1 MKKIFTLFT
10 AAAFT
15 LAAMATDYSGKL
27 TVVVN
32 GEGGTQ
38 DATVTVNKVD
48 TPEDGDPD
56 YDYYTLSINNF
67 VLVTEDTEIGVGNIV
82 IANKKAPVFEGKN
95 MILCNEEIAI
105 EEGTDPDYDPWLGP
119 ILGPVPV
126 AMVAKFN
133 ETDMDVEII
142 IELASIEQE
151 IYVNF
156 TTGGDEPGPQPGVV
170 GDLNNDGQVN
180 SADVS
185 ALYGIILGG
194 E

>member
-15 LAAMATDYSGKL
+15 LAAMATDYTGKL

-32 GEGGTQ
+32 GLGGSQ
-38 DATVTVNKVD
+38 DATVTVEKVD

-67 VLVTEDTEIGVGNIV
+67 VLNTGETEIGVGNIV
-82 IANKKAPVFEGKN
+82 VANKKAPVYDGMN
-95 MILCNEEIAI
+95 MILCNESIEI
-105 EEGTDPDYDPWLGP
+105 EEGTDPDYEPWLGP
-119 ILGPVPV
+119 LLGPVPV

-133 ETDMDVEII
+133 DTDMDVDII
-142 IELASIEQE
+142 IELTDQE
-151 IYVNF
+151 IYVSF
-156 TTGGDEPGPQPGVV
+156 TTDGGDEPGPQPGVF

-185 ALYGIILGG
+185 VLYGIILSG